1 MVCHSFDAIFL
12 NSVSQQRYKSE
23 GLLELQ
29 FKTGSGQQEN
39 TLQLNHDTWQAK
51 HEFLSNVSTALSM
64 LLRVST
70 VKWRYK
76 FTGSAFGIHI
86 ASTAQL
92 AELSVVTS
100 PGSRCRW
107 HPKLLF
113 RPFGKHQ
120 VTSQG
125 SLEMVKLQALEITF
139 REILRRVE
147 DPESL
152 LKNKLAW
159 IYRIALGEKPL
170 DWLPD

>member
-1 MVCHSFDAIFL
+1 
-12 NSVSQQRYKSE
+12 
-23 GLLELQ
+23 
-29 FKTGSGQQEN
+29 
-39 TLQLNHDTWQAK
+39 
-51 HEFLSNVSTALSM
+51 M